1 MFLGVFLQLFVLLY
15 NRLFYKTGS
24 KILFEV
30 GNQYTLELNVTSIGV
45 VKKAKNNSIDNKS
58 SDCALIP
65 AKDIPKHPLIW

>member
-15 NRLFYKTGS
+15 NRLYHKTGS

-45 VKKAKNNSIDNKS
+45 VKKTKNNSSDKM

-65 AKDIPKHPLIW
+65 AKDVPKHPLIW

>member
-1 MFLGVFLQLFVLLY
+1 MFLGIFLQLFVLLY
-15 NRLFYKTGS
+15 NRLYHKTGS

-45 VKKAKNNSIDNKS
+45 VKNTNNNSTHKG

-65 AKDIPKHPLIW
+65 AKDIPKNPLIW

>member
-45 VKKAKNNSIDNKS
+45 VKKAKNNSYDNKG

>member
-15 NRLFYKTGS
+15 NRLYHKTGS

-30 GNQYTLELNVTSIGV
+30 GDQYSLELNVTSIGV
-45 VKKAKNNSIDNKS
+45 VKKAKNNNTHNKG

-65 AKDIPKHPLIW
+65 AKDIPKHPLI

>member
-15 NRLFYKTGS
+15 NRLYHKTGS
-24 KILFEV
+24 RILFEV
-30 GNQYTLELNVTSIGV
+30 GNQYTLELNVTNIGL
-45 VKKAKNNSIDNKS
+45 VKKAKKNSIDHKS